1 MSIFSPHIMLGYLFS
16 FNFLHAAWMT
26 VWISLAALG
35 AGMLIGL
42 LLAAGQEVPSR
53 IIRGVIAGYLWLFR
67 GTPVLLQL
75 VFAFN
80 VLPVFHVVL
89 PAYACAV
96 LALGLNEGAY
106 MTEIMRS
113 GIRAVGPGQ
122 RLAARALGLED
133 RQIMLWVVLPQALRI
148 VIPPIGNQFNGMLKL
163 SALVSVIGVQEL
175 LLTADQTASMNFR
188 YLETLTAAG
197 IYYLVMTTVLMVIQ
211 VFIERACQR
220 RRGKMPKAASLKL
233 LSPARLGMVR

>member
-42 LLAAGQEVPSR
+42 LLAAGQEVPSL
-53 IIRGVIAGYLWLFR
+53 IIRSVIAGYLWLFR

-80 VLPVFHVVL
+80 VLPVFHMVL

-197 IYYLVMTTVLMVIQ
+197 IYYVVMTTVLMVIQ

>member
-1 MSIFSPHIMLGYLFS
+1 MSIFSPHLLLSYLLS
-16 FNFLHAAWMT
+16 FNFLHAAMMT
-26 VWISLAALG
+26 VVISVVALLAG
-35 AGMLIGL
+35 VLIGL

-53 IIRGVIAGYLWLFR
+53 VVRGAILFYLWLFR

-75 VFAFN
+75 IFAFN
-80 VLPVFHVVL
+80 VLPVFGIVL
-89 PAYACAV
+89 PALSCAV

-133 RQIMLWVVLPQALRI
+133 RQVMLWVVMPQALRI
-148 VIPPIGNQFNGMLKL
+148 VIPPIGNQFISMLKL

-175 LLTADQTASMNFR
+175 LLTADQAASINFR

-197 IYYLVMTTVLMVIQ
+197 VYYLAMTTVLMGVQ
-211 VFIERACQR
+211 FFIERACAR
-220 RRGKMPKAASLKL
+220 RRGRTPAASVLKF
-233 LSPARLGMVR
+233 LSPANLGIVR

>member
-1 MSIFSPHIMLGYLFS
+1 MAIFSLHLMLGYLFS
-16 FNFLHAAWMT
+16 FNFLHAAIVT
-26 VWISLAALG
+26 LWISMASHLV
-35 AGMLIGL
+35 GMLIGL
-42 LLAAGQEVPSR
+42 ILAAGQEVSSR
-53 IIRGVIAGYLWLFR
+53 IVRGAILLYLWLFR

-80 VLPVFHVVL
+80 VLPVFHIVL

-122 RLAARALGLED
+122 RLAARALGFED
-133 RQIMLWVVLPQALRI
+133 WQVMMRVVLPQALRI

-175 LLTADQTASMNFR
+175 LLMADQTASMNFR
-188 YLETLTAAG
+188 FLETLTVAG
-197 IYYLVMTTVLMVIQ
+197 IYYLAMTTALMVIQ
-211 VFIERACQR
+211 IFIERACQR
-220 RRGKMPKAASLKL
+220 RRGAPKLSGFKL
-233 LSPARLGMVR
+233 LSLANLGVVR

>member
-1 MSIFSPHIMLGYLFS
+1 MSIFSPSLMLHYLFS
-16 FNFLHAAWMT
+16 VNFLHAALMT
-26 VWISLAALG
+26 LWISIASLFV
-35 AGMLIGL
+35 GMLIGL
-42 LLAAGQEVPSR
+42 LLAAGQEARSR
-53 IIRGVIAGYLWLFR
+53 VVRGAIFLYLWLFR

-80 VLPVFHVVL
+80 VLPLFHIVL
-89 PAYACAV
+89 PAYSCAV

-122 RLAARALGLED
+122 RLAARALGFED
-133 RQIMLWVVLPQALRI
+133 RQVMLWIVLPQALRI

-175 LLTADQTASMNFR
+175 LLMADQTASMNFR
-188 YLETLTAAG
+188 FLETLTVAG
-197 IYYLVMTTVLMVIQ
+197 IYYLAMTTVLMVIQ
-211 VFIERACQR
+211 IFIERACQR
-220 RRGKMPKAASLKL
+220 RRGKPLKPWGFRL
-233 LSPARLGMVR
+233 LSPANLGLVR

>member
-1 MSIFSPHIMLGYLFS
+1 MSIFSPQMMLGYVFS
-16 FNFLHAAWMT
+16 LNFLHAALLT
-26 VWISLAALG
+26 LWISLAALCL
-35 AGMLIGL
+35 GMLIGL
-42 LLAAGQEVPSR
+42 ILAAGQEVPSR
-53 IIRGVIAGYLWLFR
+53 IVRGVITFYLWLFR

-80 VLPVFHVVL
+80 VLPVFKIVL

-122 RLAARALGLED
+122 RLAARALGLEEK
-133 RQIMLWVVLPQALRI
+133 QIMLSVVLPQALRI

-163 SALVSVIGVQEL
+163 SALASVIGVREL

-188 YLETLTAAG
+188 YLETLTTAG
-197 IYYLVMTTVLMVIQ
+197 VYYLAMTTILMVIQ
-211 VFIERACQR
+211 VFIERACSR
-220 RRGKMPKAASLKL
+220 RRGRSAKGSNLKL
-233 LSPARLGMVR
+233 FSPANFGMVR

>member
-16 FNFLHAAWMT
+16 FNFLHAAMMT
-26 VWISLAALG
+26 VWISFASLLV
-35 AGMLIGL
+35 GMLIGL
-42 LLAAGQEVPSR
+42 ILAAGQEVPSR
-53 IIRGVIAGYLWLFR
+53 VVRGAIMGYLWLFR

-80 VLPVFHVVL
+80 VLPVFGLVL
-89 PAYACAV
+89 PAYTCAV

-175 LLTADQTASMNFR
+175 LLMADQTASMNFR
-188 YLETLTAAG
+188 YLETLTVAG
-197 IYYLVMTTVLMVIQ
+197 IYYLAMTTVLMVIQ
-211 VFIERACQR
+211 VFIERACKR
-220 RRGKMPKAASLKL
+220 RRGRMPKVSPFKL
-233 LSPARLGMVR
+233 LSTADLGMVR

>member
-1 MSIFSPHIMLGYLFS
+1 MSIFSPHMLLDYLFS
-16 FNFLHAAWMT
+16 FNFAHAALVT
-26 VWISLAALG
+26 LWISLASLLC
-35 AGMLIGL
+35 GMLIGL
-42 LLAAGQEVPSR
+42 TLAAGQEVPSR
-53 IIRGVIAGYLWLFR
+53 AVRGVIMFYLWLYR

-80 VLPVFHVVL
+80 VLPLFGIVL

-122 RLAARALGLED
+122 RVAARALGMEE

-175 LLTADQTASMNFR
+175 LLIADQTASMNFR
-188 YLETLTAAG
+188 FLETLTVAG
-197 IYYLVMTTVLMVIQ
+197 LYYLAMTTVLMIIQ
-211 VFIERACQR
+211 GFIEQLCQR
-220 RRGKMPKAASLKL
+220 RRGRTPVRSAFRL
-233 LSPARLGMVR
+233 LSPANLGIVR

>member
-1 MSIFSPHIMLGYLFS
+1 MSIFSPQMMLGYLFS
-16 FNFLHAAWMT
+16 VSFLNAALMT
-26 VWISLAALG
+26 LWISLAALFV
-35 AGMLIGL
+35 GMLIGL
-42 LLAAGQEVPSR
+42 LLAAGQEAPSR
-53 IIRGVIAGYLWLFR
+53 IVRGAITGYLWLFR

-80 VLPVFHVVL
+80 VLPLFHIVL

-122 RLAARALGLED
+122 RMAARALGFEE
-133 RQIMLWVVLPQALRI
+133 RQIMVSVVLPQALRI
-148 VIPPIGNQFNGMLKL
+148 VVPPIGNQFNGMLKL

-188 YLETLTAAG
+188 YLETLTTAG
-197 IYYLVMTTVLMVIQ
+197 LYYLAMTTLLMVIQ
-211 VFIERACQR
+211 MFIERACQR
-220 RRGKMPKAASLKL
+220 RRGRALQGSGFKLPSPASLGL
-233 LSPARLGMVR
+233 VR